1 MPILARLREFLEANQ
16 VEYSVHSHPQAYT
29 AQEVAALSHVKGHAL
44 AKVVM
49 VRAGE
54 RLVMLVLGADQRV
67 DFARLRAALGPGEA
81 RLATEAEFGD
91 LFPGCET
98 GAMPPFGNLWG
109 VPVYADRSLESNEH
123 LVFNAGTHTLTAKLA
138 FRDFARLVT
147 PTMADFAVP
156 HR

>member
-29 AQEVAALSHVKGHAL
+29 AQEVAALSHVKGHGL

-54 RLVMLVLGADQRV
+54 RLLMVVLGADRRV
-67 DFARLRAALGPGEA
+67 DFARLREVLGSGEA

-109 VPVYADRSLESNEH
+109 VPVYADRSLEGNEH
-123 LVFNAGTHTLTAKLA
+123 IVFNAGTHTLTAKVA
-138 FRDFARLVT
+138 FRDFVRLVK
-147 PTMADFAVP
+147 PIVADFAVP